1 MSAAGVSANEL
12 PLPSLTPPHARRPV
26 SAALSLRCLAVG
38 GTCGSVVLCDVE
50 PGSGRVSAQ
59 PEHELRPSLTSRVK
73 LTLGVAADPSVTG
86 LAFVRGGDTLLA
98 LCADGSVKG
107 WSVAPSA
114 VGLAPPRHTLSSS
127 LPAPFASGMEA
138 SLLCCSDGR
147 DGDGDMILTVHCQ
160 PAGWPAAGKLVLF
173 SLRHSSVS
181 CVTTLPG
188 GEGPRPVDACAS
200 EDGSLMLALW
210 APSPSVP
217 GAASPD
223 PLLSLDGG
231 RVAHDPAS
239 MPRLMAWSLHHA
251 TSLNRGDVPP
261 SAAAAEL
268 LEHRAVAAAVGACDT
283 PSAAA
288 ASALWG
294 RCVVGPS
301 SRSTDLATSPESP
314 LAPGGKL
321 EYTLVMSLPRR
332 GVPLARAPL
341 AAALIARGL
350 PRDTVLAA
358 ATSGGPTPHK
368 LLALAAEHVR
378 ACATRAT
385 GASGAQQVCEA
396 FGDVIRCNAAAWV
409 DTHHVL
415 GLVHGGQGVV
425 RTGCTSLLFTRA
437 PEPREGA
444 GDDTCAALAAAA
456 QAVAQSLGA
465 GACAALDDT
474 LLAGAW
480 APSDALPVLASIART
495 GEARVVTGAATSRPL
510 DDAGRAADKAR
521 HAALRVHQARMAAT
535 LSRLVAKGEVAPAL
549 RRLLRAALLPVTWDH
564 AVQAGP
570 VPWPATAAACAVT
583 CAVAADVARTRA
595 DAARNVLL
603 LCAVGAQLQPGGAFS
618 DVLPEALRAT
628 QAALLALFLTTQ
640 PAAPGELPP
649 DVATSLAQGRCLP
662 CVPAAACE
670 FTAWLADTP
679 GCPPGSWATPQLA
692 GAAGASLAS
701 HLLMAS
707 SASTAI
713 PLARRVCTFTSNL
726 YFQHMRHYQ
735 HAAGGM
741 RGAVPAAETML
752 SLAASGIP
760 PDGTDSSPFQ
770 ASLCFLGGLVSASRA
785 QAAMLLAASASSA
798 AEKGEAEATHDEA
811 LCHSV
816 ALFSRAAV
824 AISQAAP
831 GVPPA
836 DGDLAAL
843 LAQVRGLMEAPVEVC
858 TGNAV
863 GYFRTL
869 VLFFE
874 RCVDA
879 PAAAYACTLAA
890 LGALSGGSEASSSVA
905 ALLWSNAFRHALAC
919 RRWRDAYTA
928 LLGVHSAAAHTGGG
942 ESAVREHVSRLVGAA
957 CDAGDGGQL
966 LSLPW
971 ASPLLG
977 DALDT
982 ALARRASGSATSQ
995 QAKPAC
1001 QLLVASRIQ
1010 AGQFARAAAAL
1021 LAHSRRCGA
1030 DQQQGRVEALRER
1043 CDALLHAGNCL
1054 RMAPDEAGR
1063 VLVERLPSLD
1073 ASTWPPGVGCVPL
1086 PPAQPACG
1094 QGVESGI
1101 TPGQLGYL
1109 DDADGEA
1116 DMMEQE
1122 GGGGEAQQQLSALDA
1137 LCRVPTDEEVH
1148 AALDGVSSGAG
1159 AMHALSMAAVRQ
1171 GPVRVVT
1178 PAHLAAEYALLS
1190 AQAALP
1196 AHVVADLPGDCTDAD
1211 ADATV
1216 DALVAAA
1223 LFGPAAALACAWYGD
1238 DKPAHK
1244 GAALERVVAALAT
1257 RGAAGWV
1264 DAPAANT
1271 ALGDAF
1277 GRTRGASPG
1286 TPAGSDI
1293 AWHALQRLLDAHAAA
1308 VPRLKSVAADAA
1320 LRVSPAA
1327 PLPPWLVSHFTG
1339 GHGDASPAFNGAGG
1353 DVAELLRLYVR
1364 HSCLDA
1370 GVELALDILRRW
1382 DATVDPRL
1390 RASPSG
1396 CCIPYGALDALRG
1409 ALEARSCEEGAV
1421 RGLEQALRSHVDL
1434 ASRDA
1439 AQMASLATI
1448 R

>member
-1 MSAAGVSANEL
+1 ML
-12 PLPSLTPPHARRPV
+12 
-26 SAALSLRCLAVG
+26 
-38 GTCGSVVLCDVE
+38 LCDVE

-73 LTLGVAADPSVTG
+73 LTLGVATDPCVTG
-86 LAFVRGGDTLLA
+86 LAFVRGGDVLLA
-98 LCADGSVKG
+98 LCGDGSVKG

-127 LPAPFASGMEA
+127 LPPPYASGMEA
-138 SLLCCSDGR
+138 SLCCAVGR
-147 DGDGDMILTVHCQ
+147 DGDQDVVLVVHCQ

-181 CVTTLPG
+181 CVTALPG
-188 GEGPRPVDACAS
+188 GEGPRPLDACPS
-200 EDGSLMLALW
+200 EDGGVLFALW
-210 APSPSVP
+210 SPTTADPGVGAP
-217 GAASPD
+217 D
-223 PLLSLDGG
+223 LLLSLDGG
-231 RVAHDPAS
+231 RVTHDPAAV
-239 MPRLMAWSLHHA
+239 PRLMTWSLHDA
-251 TSLNRGDVPP
+251 TALNRGDVPA
-261 SAAAAEL
+261 SACAAEL

-288 ASALWG
+288 AAAMWG
-294 RCVVGPS
+294 RCIGGPA
-301 SRSTDLATSPESP
+301 SRSADLVTSPESP
-314 LAPGGKL
+314 LAPGGRL
-321 EYTLVMSLPRR
+321 EYTLVMSLARR
-332 GVPLARAPL
+332 GVPLSRAPL
-341 AAALIARGL
+341 AAALMARGV

-378 ACATRAT
+378 ACAARLT
-385 GASGAQQVCEA
+385 GTGAQQVCEA
-396 FGDVIRCNAAAWV
+396 FGEVVRANAASWG

-415 GLVHGGQGVV
+415 GLVHAGQGVV

-437 PEPREGA
+437 PAPREGA
-444 GDDTCAALAAAA
+444 GDDTCTALAAAA
-456 QAVAQSLGA
+456 QQVAQSLGA

-480 APSDALPVLASIART
+480 APSDALPVLATIART
-495 GEARVVTGAATSRPL
+495 GEAHVVTGNAASRPL

-535 LSRLVAKGEVAPAL
+535 LSRLHAKGDVAQAL

-564 AVQAGP
+564 AVEAGP
-570 VPWPATAAACAVT
+570 MTWPASAAACAVT

-595 DAARNVLL
+595 DAARSVLL
-603 LCAVGAQLQPGGAFS
+603 LCAVGAQLQPGGAFT
-618 DVLPEALRAT
+618 DVLPDALRAT

-670 FTAWLADTP
+670 FTSWLADTP
-679 GCPPGSWATPQLA
+679 CYPSGAWATSQLV

-707 SASTAI
+707 STSSTI
-713 PLARRVCTFTSNL
+713 PLARRACMFTSNL

-752 SLAASGIP
+752 SLAASGVP

-770 ASLCFLGGLVSASRA
+770 ASLCFMGGLVSASRA
-785 QAAMLLAASASSA
+785 QAATLLAASAGSA

-811 LCHSV
+811 LCTSV

-824 AISQAAP
+824 AIAASSP

-843 LAQVRGLMEAPVEVC
+843 LAQVRGLMEAPQEVC
-858 TGNAV
+858 TPDAV

-890 LGALSGGSEASSSVA
+890 LGALNSSGSAAEEDSSQVA

-928 LLGVHSAAAHTGGG
+928 LLGVHSAASRTGGG

-957 CDAGDGGQL
+957 CDAQDGGQL

-995 QAKPAC
+995 QGRPAC

-1010 AGQFARAAAAL
+1010 AGQYAKAAAAL

-1030 DQQQGRVEALRER
+1030 EQQQGRAEALKER

-1054 RMAPDEAGR
+1054 RLAPDEAGR

-1073 ASTWPPGVGCVPL
+1073 AATWPPGVGCVPL
-1086 PPAQPACG
+1086 PPPQPTSER
-1094 QGVESGI
+1094 GVESGV
-1101 TPGQLGYL
+1101 TPGQLGYM
-1109 DDADGEA
+1109 DDDDGEA
-1116 DMMEQE
+1116 DMMDAQM
-1122 GGGGEAQQQLSALDA
+1122 GGGEPHQQLRYLTLGASSVDA
-1137 LCRVPTDEEVH
+1137 LRMPTDEEVH
-1148 AALDGVSSGAG
+1148 SALDGVTNGPG

-1190 AQAALP
+1190 AQAVLP
-1196 AHVVADLPGDCTDAD
+1196 TSVAADLPGDCTDAD

-1216 DALVAAA
+1216 DALVATAQ
-1223 LFGPAAALACAWYGD
+1223 FGPAAALACAWYS
-1238 DKPAHK
+1238 DKPARR

-1257 RGAAGWV
+1257 RGAAGWT
-1264 DAPAANT
+1264 DSPTAAT

-1293 AWHALQRLLDAHAAA
+1293 AWHALQRLLDAHAAGA
-1308 VPRLKSVAADAA
+1308 PRLKSVAADAA
-1320 LRVSPAA
+1320 LRAAPDA

-1339 GHGDASPAFNGAGG
+1339 GDADARPAFNGAGG
-1353 DVAELLRLYVR
+1353 DVAELVRLYVR
-1364 HSCLDA
+1364 HACLRA
-1370 GVELALDILRRW
+1370 GSELAEDVLRRW

-1390 RASPSG
+1390 RASASG
-1396 CCIPYGALDALRG
+1396 CCLPYGALEALRT
-1409 ALEARSCEEGAV
+1409 ALETANCDEGAV
-1421 RGLEQALRSHVDL
+1421 KGLEQALRRHVDV
-1434 ASRDA
+1434 ATRDA
-1439 AQMASLATI
+1439 AHMKSLAL
-1448 R
+1448 